1 MAAKKKA
8 AKGKLVKTKK
18 KGVVKTKGNVK
29 VRIVKRGVKLAKKDK
44 GCLHIPKAYR
54 PRIGAMVVV
63 KGTKGIAGILDSFV
77 GDLANVVIGGPKLIE
92 VVPAKSVRRA
102 TKDEA
107 RVIGFFL
114 PRISALQLELSLA
127 KAVPEKDAT
136 AVEPTDDPDNDI
148 AIANLKKAEAVLNN
162 ADDLSVLYAA
172 YAQSPKS
179 QQVVETAEDV
189 EG

>member
-8 AKGKLVKTKK
+8 AKKKAGVVAKKRAALAKTKK
-18 KGVVKTKGNVK
+18 KVAVRAVK
-29 VRIVKRGVKLAKKDK
+29 AKKDK
-44 GCLHIPKAYR
+44 GCLHIPKAYK

-63 KGTKGIAGILDSFV
+63 KGTKGIAGVLDSIV
-77 GDLANVVIGGPKLIE
+77 GDLCNIIVGGKGIE
-92 VVPAKSVRRA
+92 IVPLKSVRRA
-102 TKDEA
+102 TKEEE
-107 RVIGFFL
+107 RTIGFFL
-114 PRISALQLELSLA
+114 TRIGALQLELSLA
-127 KAVPEKDAT
+127 NAVPEKDEP

-179 QQVVETAEDV
+179 QQVTERAEDV
-189 EG
+189 IEEV

>member
-18 KGVVKTKGNVK
+18 PGVVKTKGRVK

-63 KGTKGIAGILDSFV
+63 KGTKGIAGVLDSIV
-77 GDLANVVIGGPKLIE
+77 GDLCNIIVGGKGIE
-92 VVPAKSVRRA
+92 IVPLKSVRRA
-102 TKDEA
+102 TKDEE
-107 RVIGFFL
+107 RTIGFFL
-114 PRISALQLELSLA
+114 ARISELTLELSLA
-127 KAVPEKDAT
+127 KAVPERNA
-136 AVEPTDDPDNDI
+136 EPTDDPDNDI

-172 YAQSPKS
+172 YAQRPKS
-179 QQVVETAEDV
+179 QQVTERAEDV